1 MKKKISIV
9 NHEQGNKLHII
20 RACEYLGFQVNIVDN
35 EKQIMNSDKLIIPGV
50 GRFGT
55 AMNNIKKKNIYKSI
69 KIFVEDKRP
78 VLGICLG
85 FQLLFYVSQE
95 DENVKGLQFIKGEFL
110 KFPNKNKFK
119 IPQIQWNQIKKK
131 KDSILLKN
139 IEDNEFFYFNHTFYL
154 NKMSIKS
161 EIVKATTDYNDINYP
176 SVIENE
182 NVFGTQFHP
191 EKSGLKGLEILNNFK
206 NF

>member
-1 MKKKISIV
+1 MES
-9 NHEQGNKLHII
+9 N
-20 RACEYLGFQVNIVDN
+20 
-35 EKQIMNSDKLIIPGV
+35 
-50 GRFGT
+50 
-55 AMNNIKKKNIYKSI
+55 
-69 KIFVEDKRP
+69 
-78 VLGICLG
+78 
-85 FQLLFYVSQE
+85 
-95 DENVKGLQFIKGEFL
+95 
-110 KFPNKNKFK
+110 
-119 IPQIQWNQIKKK
+119 KKK
-131 KDSILLKN
+131 KESILLKN